1 MKRVLVT
8 GGSGVIGGAICR
20 ALGRSEWHVIVH
32 AYTQEAR
39 AIETAR
45 AIVAAGGSAEA
56 CAFDVADHDSTGA
69 AVARLLE
76 SGPIQGV
83 VHAAGAHADAPMA
96 GMSIAQWR
104 SVLGVSLDGFYHV
117 VQPLLLPMVRTRWGR
132 IVAITSVAGVTGNRG
147 QANYAAAKAGLHG
160 AIKSLAIELGSRGV
174 TANAVAPGII
184 DTATTRKIFDA
195 ARVEQLV
202 PMKRAGTSE
211 EVASVVGYLMSDAA
225 AYVSGQVV
233 SVNGGMI

>member
-8 GGSGVIGGAICR
+8 GGSGVIGGAVCR
-20 ALGRSEWHVIVH
+20 ALGRDAWHVIVH
-32 AYTQEAR
+32 AHAREAR
-39 AIETAR
+39 AVETVG

-56 CAFDVADHDSTGA
+56 CAFDVADHGATGA

-76 SGPIQGV
+76 GGPIQGV
-83 VHAAGAHADAPMA
+83 VHAAGTHADAPMA

-104 SVLGVSLDGFYHV
+104 GVLGVSLDGFYNV

-132 IVAITSVAGVTGNRG
+132 IVAITSVAGVSGNRG

-184 DTATTRKIFDA
+184 DTAMTRQVFDT

-202 PMKRAGTSE
+202 PLKRAGTPE
-211 EVASVVGYLMSDAA
+211 EVASVVVYLMSDAA

-233 SVNGGMI
+233 SVNGAMI